1 MNSYKSI
8 CARSIHGSQMQ
19 QNSVIEELLD
29 KVKADLDWFWTE
41 KNLKI
46 APHQTG
52 GKNLVMGA
60 LRQLIRR
67 D

>member
-1 MNSYKSI
+1 
-8 CARSIHGSQMQ
+8 MQ